1 MLYLYSLGP
10 LRCLINKESKQYSGD
25 LKSNHLKSGLFE
37 GWISI
42 GPVFKW
48 LGFSYGYIYS
58 PNHLKTRPFKMRMF
72 LSWFQMT
79 FDKMAAICSDF
90 KWLGFRITDPIQNL
104 DHLQPNF
111 FSTIWNS
118 DQS

>member
-1 MLYLYSLGP
+1 MEFCYVYQCSFENWTIQP
-10 LRCLINKESKQYSGD
+10 LFIIEYSGD

-58 PNHLKTRPFKMRMF
+58 PNYLKTRPFKIRMF
-72 LSWFQMT
+72 LAGFQMT
-79 FDKMAAICSDF
+79 FDKMTAIC
-90 KWLGFRITDPIQNL
+90 L
-104 DHLQPNF
+104 DLK
-111 FSTIWNS
+111 
-118 DQS
+118 